1 MSEMAI
7 AQRLRDLLDEDP
19 DLAAGL
25 EQSLVQAR
33 QVAEDGLK
41 DELLEA
47 LPWPQ
52 SVAEYVDYIDDFARW
67 VPRET
72 DSPAWRAQAPHQR
85 YAQEV
90 SDRLS
95 HFFWIIDQRPDG
107 RDTSVAYGSD
117 TFREWVTDFA
127 RDWGSFLDTPESF
140 GPDVLESFID
150 NAPEYHVG
158 DSLIDGKPNAPSGW
172 MTFNQFFARE
182 LNGGLRPIAEPG
194 SNRSIASPADC
205 TFQHRYDIDDA
216 SNIPATTIKGTRKY
230 GNIAT
235 LLTGSDYAEK
245 FAGGTFTHY
254 MLPTHAYHRFHLPV
268 GGLVKESFVTHGQA
282 FMQVEL
288 SDHGLKGQDN
298 AETGFEFFQTRG
310 VVIIDTTDSP
320 CGDIGTVAV
329 VCVGMQNVASVTL
342 TCTPGKHMAKGD
354 EFGYFTFGGSD
365 IILLFQK
372 GVDIDIDTA
381 EETRL
386 VGVPV
391 ARCR

>member
-1 MSEMAI
+1 MSDMAI

-25 EQSLVQAR
+25 ERSLVQAR
-33 QVAEDGLK
+33 LVAEQGLK
-41 DELLEA
+41 DELLAA

-52 SVAEYVDYIDDFARW
+52 SVAEYIDYIDDFARW

-72 DSPAWRAQAPHQR
+72 DSPAWRAQAPQHR
-85 YAQEV
+85 YSQEV

-95 HFFWIIDQRPDG
+95 HFFWIIDQKTDD

-140 GPDVLESFID
+140 GADVLKSFVD

-158 DSLIDGKPNAPSGW
+158 DSMIDGKPNAPSGW

-182 LNGGLRPIAEPG
+182 LNGGLRPVAEPG
-194 SNRSIASPADC
+194 NNKSISSPADC
-205 TFQHRYDIDDA
+205 MFQHRYGIDDA
-216 SNIPATTIKGTRKY
+216 SNIPATTIKGTHKY
-230 GNIAT
+230 GNIET
-235 LLTGSDYAEK
+235 LLTGSEYAGK
-245 FAGGTFTHY
+245 FAGGTFAHY
-254 MLPTHAYHRFHLPV
+254 MLPTNAYHRFHLPV
-268 GGLVKESFVTHGQA
+268 SGVVKESFVTHGQA

-310 VVIIDTTDSP
+310 VVVIDTAESP
-320 CGDIGTVAV
+320 DGDIGTVAV

-342 TCTPGKHMAKGD
+342 TCTPGKHMTKGD

-365 IILLFQK
+365 IVLLFQQ
-372 GVDIDIDTA
+372 GVEVDVDTA